1 MQLRTAF
8 LTADDS
14 GDGELDLNEFI
25 RAFGKVL
32 GKGLNYKQLNQL
44 FMRIDADS
52 GGSVGKYLSSFT
64 IVALLKN
71 LSFKNELCWYICAFS
86 DIDWNEFMNYMLI
99 ENTTLSSMK

>member
-25 RAFGKVL
+25 RAFGRVL

-52 GGSVGKYLSSFT
+52 GGSVGKY
-64 IVALLKN
+64 I
-71 LSFKNELCWYICAFS
+71 Y
-86 DIDWNEFMNYMLI
+86 
-99 ENTTLSSMK
+99 